1 MWCSDIHS
9 AIRCF
14 AQSKGLYLNHTG
26 LYHLETYEHRGKII
40 KTGGAL
46 VEHAYDDSSEHHV
59 FELLGLPYI
68 EPTQRAGSLPPKL
81 LAIQAPTESTLPR
94 DEKRA
99 LGIFDDVRS
108 DTTDMSRVT
117 SLF

>member
-1 MWCSDIHS
+1 M
-9 AIRCF
+9 
-14 AQSKGLYLNHTG
+14 
-26 LYHLETYEHRGKII
+26 
-40 KTGGAL
+40 
-46 VEHAYDDSSEHHV
+46 EHAYDDSSEHHV